1 MAKTIY
7 EVTVITGEYKN
18 KDGDT
23 KKRYQRIGSV
33 IETKLG
39 PMLKMDVTP
48 IIEGGWSGWAY
59 LNTPKDDQD
68 QPQRARPAQRETF
81 DDVPF

>member
-18 KDGDT
+18 KDGDI

-39 PMLKMDVTP
+39 PMLKMDATP

-59 LNTPKDDQD
+59 LNAPKDEQ
-68 QPQRARPAQRETF
+68 QQRARSAQPENF